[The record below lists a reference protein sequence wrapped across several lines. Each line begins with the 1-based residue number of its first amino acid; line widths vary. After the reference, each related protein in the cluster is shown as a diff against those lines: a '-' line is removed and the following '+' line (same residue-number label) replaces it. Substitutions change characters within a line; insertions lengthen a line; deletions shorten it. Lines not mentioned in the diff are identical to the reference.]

1 MPLYEYS
8 CPNCGE
14 FEVTQRITDPPL
26 ERCPL
31 IRANAVCDYR
41 CDAPL
46 KRLIS
51 LTGGFI
57 LEPKGVY
64 QPVSGRDSKGKQR
77 EEKISPRAYE
87 RQDRELRSRMLAT
100 RDRAKR
106 QGFTPQIDG

>member
-14 FEVTQRITDPPL
+14 FEVTQRITDAPL

-51 LTGGFI
+51 LTSGFVI
-57 LEPKGVY
+57 EPKGVY
-64 QPVSGRDSKGKQR
+64 QPIPGRDSKGKQR
-77 EEKISPRAYE
+77 EEKLSPREFA
-87 RQDRELRSRMLAT
+87 RRDDAQRKSMLAT
-100 RDRAKR
+100 RDRAKKS
-106 QGFTPQIDG
+106 GFSPVLT